1 MSVSDKKYWSQ
12 RVQEL
17 ANSVKPVSD
26 TDFFSSDAY
35 REFTEN
41 AAKDMISG
49 VCGYLRSIGY
59 KISEKEESE
68 RVDELTVVML
78 ADANMTACTTGDT
91 VLIGVD
97 GDLVNYFDSR
107 ELRHYAIQGLRV
119 HEMGHVLFTNFQ
131 NMKMWHGKLSKG
143 IWWPEKPQRVST
155 PEGTELT
162 DIMQKPEYVSSF
174 VSIAKNIENSIEDG
188 FIERE
193 IRSMYGG
200 LASTELATIND
211 ALISKSQSFGETLK
225 KSSPFEA
232 MMEQVLLYAK
242 FDFTMTEDM
251 PSEYDDIFDEC
262 IELIDNCKYERDSLK
277 RLKGV
282 NELCCA
288 LYPLL
293 KDFIKKETKM
303 DQSAGGGDSGSPS
316 GGMGNSGPSGQ
327 NGSSGDK
334 SQSQSQTLRNNSK
347 PCGKRT
353 PGCVS
358 SFQLNRPKKE

>member
-211 ALISKSQSFGETLK
+211 ALI
-225 KSSPFEA
+225 
-232 MMEQVLLYAK
+232 
-242 FDFTMTEDM
+242 
-251 PSEYDDIFDEC
+251 
-262 IELIDNCKYERDSLK
+262 R
-277 RLKGV
+277 
-282 NELCCA
+282 
-288 LYPLL
+288 
-293 KDFIKKETKM
+293 
-303 DQSAGGGDSGSPS
+303 
-316 GGMGNSGPSGQ
+316 
-327 NGSSGDK
+327 
-334 SQSQSQTLRNNSK
+334 
-347 PCGKRT
+347 
-353 PGCVS
+353 
-358 SFQLNRPKKE
+358 